1 MTYLLTVEPGVR
13 GASVDIYGAWCRA
26 GFSPINCHSAWLLKW
41 AVPLLLPVMG
51 RRRKRPADE
60 PPPTPAACHGAR
72 SGPEP
77 QAAARQAA
85 GVWKDRT

>member
-51 RRRKRPADE
+51 RRLSWSKVRTRASSSREASGRRVQGQDMNF
-60 PPPTPAACHGAR
+60 PPRMWP
-72 SGPEP
+72 
-77 QAAARQAA
+77 
-85 GVWKDRT
+85 